1 MGELIDMANYV
12 YDGGGVLSLDGKK
25 RGFENKVAPKKTNSL
40 LNYKQIPLSD
50 VPCTLEDDGKPLEN
64 EFLKEI
70 RLREEKQKEKERV
83 ILENYKEESYK
94 NLVKEL
100 LEHSDDV
107 FDSKGDDISK
117 KEYLENEMDL
127 KFL

>member
-1 MGELIDMANYV
+1 MANYV